1 MNPSPKALPVPPAT
15 ASTPARQ
22 RVESEQILRGSNAVE
37 IEHAGQRYLL
47 RVTRENKLILTK

>member
-1 MNPSPKALPVPPAT
+1 MNPSPTQTSSVP
-15 ASTPARQ
+15 S
-22 RVESEQILRGSNAVE
+22 VEKGEDRRRISSEEILGGSACVE